1 MLTQIVAACRY
12 AAPKYNVAGPVCLSG
27 QMVVACRKI
36 IEPSQASAGD
46 IVSRLIDPNNPVSS
60 PLLIV
65 ISGPSG
71 VGKDV
76 TLKRMK
82 EMGYPF
88 HFVVTTTDRPVRPGE
103 VDGVD
108 YIFVSSAAFEHMIA
122 GNELLEHAVVYGQ
135 HKGVSKAQV
144 RQALASGQDVVMRL
158 DVQGAATIRR
168 LVPDSVLI
176 FLTAESEEV
185 LVARLTARRT
195 ESEEALRAR
204 LEIARQEMERI
215 DGFDYIVINRDGQL
229 DETVKTIA
237 AIVTA
242 EKCRVWQREI
252 TL

>member
-1 MLTQIVAACRY
+1 
-12 AAPKYNVAGPVCLSG
+12 
-27 QMVVACRKI
+27 MVVACLKI
-36 IEPSQASAGD
+36 IDPGQTRAGD
-46 IVSRLIDPNNPVSS
+46 IVSRLLDPNNPVSS

-88 HFVVTTTDRPVRPGE
+88 HFVVTTTDRPARPGE

-108 YIFVSSAAFEHMIA
+108 YIFVSSAEFERMIE
-122 GNELLEHAVVYGQ
+122 GDELLEHAVVYGQ
-135 HKGVSKAQV
+135 YKGVSKAQV
-144 RQALASGQDVVMRL
+144 RQALASGQDVIMRL

-168 LVPDSVLI
+168 LVPDAVLI
-176 FLTAESEEV
+176 FLTAESEEA

-195 ESEEALRAR
+195 ESKKALRTR

-215 DGFDYIVINRDGQL
+215 DGFDYIVVNRDAQL
-229 DETVKTIA
+229 DETVKSIA